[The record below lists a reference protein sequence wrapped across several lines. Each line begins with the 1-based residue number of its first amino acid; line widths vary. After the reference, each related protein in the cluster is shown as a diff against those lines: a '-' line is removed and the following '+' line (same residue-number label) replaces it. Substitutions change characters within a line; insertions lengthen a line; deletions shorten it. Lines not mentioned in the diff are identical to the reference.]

1 MSVFN
6 DDIVEM
12 HKPITLRADD
22 GLSVPNDDEVN
33 FDYYNEE
40 NDNIEDIVDS
50 AKPDKKQQKVVV
62 THIRISEM
70 ISKKEK

>member
-1 MSVFN
+1 MSAFN
-6 DDIVEM
+6 DDIIEI

-22 GLSVPNDDEVN
+22 GSSVPNDDEVN

-50 AKPDKKQQKVVV
+50 AKPDKKQQKRKKK
-62 THIRISEM
+62 RIVM
-70 ISKKEK
+70 F

>member
-6 DDIVEM
+6 DDIIEI
-12 HKPITLRADD
+12 HKPITLRVDD

-50 AKPDKKQQKVVV
+50 AKPDKK
-62 THIRISEM
+62 
-70 ISKKEK
+70 

>member
-6 DDIVEM
+6 DDIIEI

-50 AKPDKKQQKVVV
+50 AKPDKKQQKRKKK
-62 THIRISEM
+62 RIVM
-70 ISKKEK
+70 F